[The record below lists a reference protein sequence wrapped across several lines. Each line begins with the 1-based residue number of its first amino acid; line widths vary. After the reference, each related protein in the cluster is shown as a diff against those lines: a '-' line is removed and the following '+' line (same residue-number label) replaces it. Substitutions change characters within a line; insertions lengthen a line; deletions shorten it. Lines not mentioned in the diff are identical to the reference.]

1 MQPTQ
6 LIHDNKLTEYLVNHD
21 PKPIIQITD
30 TARDDN
36 CDVQIHHTNYP
47 ELKII
52 IDSEAPTIG
61 TVQTQINMELEP
73 RMNEEY
79 FVQYIYVQ

>member
-1 MQPTQ
+1 MITVMYK
-6 LIHDNKLTEYLVNHD
+6 LI
-21 PKPIIQITD
+21 
-30 TARDDN
+30 
-36 CDVQIHHTNYP
+36 TNYP
-47 ELKII
+47 ELMIT